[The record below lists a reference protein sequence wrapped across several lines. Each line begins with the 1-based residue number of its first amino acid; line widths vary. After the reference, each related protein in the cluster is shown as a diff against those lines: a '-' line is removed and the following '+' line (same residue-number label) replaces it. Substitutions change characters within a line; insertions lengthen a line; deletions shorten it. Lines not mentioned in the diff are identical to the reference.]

1 MERRSSSGRDAR
13 SEARTQGASIAKAI
27 GATEDAA
34 SGRAARP
41 DGSDSVSPKPPYVVV
56 GRVGK
61 PHGLDGSFF
70 VEQASDDPERFAVG
84 AVLHV
89 DGEPARVESSKRSGG
104 RPVIRLDTPARRGAE
119 LAVPREALPP
129 TEEGEYYAFQ
139 LVGLE
144 VEEEG
149 GRTLGLVVQVA
160 PGVANDV
167 LELDSGLALPL
178 VDDCVR
184 EVDLDGGRIVV
195 AAGFAGPPLP

>member
-1 MERRSSSGRDAR
+1 M
-13 SEARTQGASIAKAI
+13 
-27 GATEDAA
+27 
-34 SGRAARP
+34 
-41 DGSDSVSPKPPYVVV
+41 
-56 GRVGK
+56 GK

-70 VEQASDDPERFAVG
+70 VEQASEDPQRFAVG

-104 RPVIRLDTPARRGAE
+104 RPVIRLDREAPRGAE
-119 LAVPREALPP
+119 LAVPREALSP
-129 TEEGEYYAFQ
+129 TAEGEYYAFQ

-149 GRTLGLVVQVA
+149 GRTLGRVVQVA

-178 VDDCVR
+178 VEACVR
-184 EVDLDGGRIVV
+184 AVDLELGRILV
-195 AAGFAGPPLP
+195 APGFAPD